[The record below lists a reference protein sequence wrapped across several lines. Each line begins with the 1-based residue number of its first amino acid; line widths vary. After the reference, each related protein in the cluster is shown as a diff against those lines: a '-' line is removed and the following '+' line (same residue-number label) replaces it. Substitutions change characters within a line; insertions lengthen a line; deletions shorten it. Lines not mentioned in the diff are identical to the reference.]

1 MGFKEDI
8 AAAKVAPA
16 PSLVVPI
23 ELNGKPYKLKFT
35 KMLGS
40 EYAAETLLHEPNVET
55 SFGRE
60 YGYDIHSLSRAVAP
74 RCGVLL
80 DGKVEETLSVEEWA
94 DLFLALDGG
103 AHEQIAN
110 TIFQLNEYSSAKAVA
125 AARKVLDGTAVSS
138 LLRSVS
144 GSRPVASKGGSLPSS
159 TSESTKDAVSS
170 ESE

>member
-1 MGFKEDI
+1 VGFREDI
-8 AAAKVAPA
+8 AAANVAPA
-16 PSLVVPI
+16 ASLTVPV
-23 ELNGKPYKLKFT
+23 EVNGKRYKLKFT
-35 KMLGS
+35 KMLGT
-40 EYAAETLLHEPNVET
+40 EYAAETLLHPPNIET

-80 DGKVEETLSVEEWA
+80 DGKVEETLTPEEWA

-125 AARKVLDGTAVSS
+125 AARKVLDGTA
-138 LLRSVS
+138 LNSVL
-144 GSRPVASKGGSLPSS
+144 RPV
-159 TSESTKDAVSS
+159 
-170 ESE
+170 